1 MAKPKIRLDEL
12 VELVESRCFRVTL
25 APMFDDHAFL
35 EARLKSV
42 IFDLFK
48 ELHIADRFIRPG
60 YVPAFNITFSPID
73 GSANIL
79 FKDEDIEFL
88 FSKPTDMQQQ
98 FIDLQKKMDDAI
110 RVPKSVLGGEPNE
123 PTKNELRAIGRT
135 MRESIQ
141 KEK

>member
-1 MAKPKIRLDEL
+1 MTKPKITLDEL
-12 VELVESRCFRVTL
+12 IELVESRCFRVTL
-25 APMFDDHAFL
+25 APIFDDHAFL

-98 FIDLQKKMDDAI
+98 FIDLHKKISDSMGI
-110 RVPKSVLGGEPNE
+110 PESMLKGE
-123 PTKNELRAIGRT
+123 
-135 MRESIQ
+135 
-141 KEK
+141 KE